1 MLLTVLDH
9 WTTYVC
15 LRGVVPGWQVSE
27 GNPVAAWLFTSVG
40 LVPGLLI
47 DSAITLG
54 AVAFV
59 LRTSLLTHG
68 AKGTYL
74 GLLLV
79 TTSFAVINNL
89 GAVSLLDLW
98 P

>member
-59 LRTSLLTHG
+59 LRTSFLTHG

-74 GLLLV
+74 SLLLV